1 MILSPSDFII
11 MKRMPGWILSHA
23 ATRLAPPRYMMN
35 VAQHDHIDLE
45 MDIGMIL
52 DFVLFL

>member
-1 MILSPSDFII
+1 MKKMPS
-11 MKRMPGWILSHA
+11 WILSHA

-45 MDIGMIL
+45 MEMGMIL
-52 DFVLFL
+52 DFVLLL